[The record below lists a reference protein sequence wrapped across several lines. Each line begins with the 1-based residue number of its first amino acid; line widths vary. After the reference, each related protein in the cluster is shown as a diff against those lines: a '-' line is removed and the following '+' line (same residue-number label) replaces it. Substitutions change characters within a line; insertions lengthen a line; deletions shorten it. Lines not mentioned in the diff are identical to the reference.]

1 MSALGH
7 LQLHYRRSGERTL
20 ALDRHHGPLRVMQ
33 SLYPEGPGICH
44 HVLVHPP
51 GGLVGGDQLRLDV
64 QVDAGAQALITTP
77 GAARYYRSEGAL
89 AEQRVQLTLGEG
101 ARLEWLPMETLAYS
115 ACQGLNQVQLALAPG
130 AELLGWDLLS
140 LGLPGAQQPFVSGCF
155 EQCLHW
161 PGVWLERGRIAADDT
176 ALLDGPVGLAGRR
189 VLGTLWFAA
198 GTPWQPALRDSLL
211 DAARQAVAAHAAQ
224 AGAGAGVGA
233 GVADASL
240 LAAPTAPDPRLLV
253 LRLLASRVETAWALM
268 KAVRAAW
275 RVQAWG
281 LSAEPPRIWRT

>member
-7 LQLHYRRSGERTL
+7 LSLHYRRSGERTL
-20 ALDRHHGPLRVMQ
+20 ALDRHHGPLRVLQ
-33 SLYPEGPGICH
+33 SLYPEGPGICQ

-51 GGLVGGDQLRLDV
+51 GGLVGGDRLALDV
-64 QVDAGAQALITTP
+64 QLEAGAQALITTP

-89 AEQRVQLTLGEG
+89 AEQQVKLQLGAG

-115 ACQGLNQVQLALAPG
+115 GCQGLNSVQMQLAPG

-140 LGLPGAQQPFVSGCF
+140 LGLPGAQQPFVAGAF
-155 EQCLHW
+155 EQRLHW
-161 PGVWLERGRIAADDT
+161 PGVWLERGRIAADDS

-198 GTPWQPALRDSLL
+198 GTAWSASAREALL
-211 DAARQAVAAHAAQ
+211 DAARQ
-224 AGAGAGVGA
+224 
-233 GVADASL
+233 GVADQQSGVLCTGIGMGTDSAL
-240 LAAPTAPDPRLLV
+240 VAAATVPEQRLV
-253 LRLLASRVETAWALM
+253 LLRVLGSRVETAFALM

-275 RVQAWG
+275 RAQVWG
-281 LSAEPPRIWRT
+281 LGAEPPRIWRT